1 MQIIPF
7 LFSPCPCLASRYDF
21 ARFSISHSGLHRIL
35 KSTFTVANKCN
46 FIDLA
51 LTNKGYTVGPCQF
64 ELGHFKFLVILNSR
78 PLPVDLFLSH
88 LLFVISNS
96 RYFNLFFIS
105 PDLRVQVGF
114 SCNQKD
120 DRGPVRGGAHVPR
133 LNFTATY
140 VAISEHSRVACRNFI
155 NKCFT
160 SFAPLTIHIRWNDAN
175 GTYGLYLQYF

>member
-1 MQIIPF
+1 MIVIKITIVTPYMEFIWQIRTEMQIIPF

-46 FIDLA
+46 FIDQA
-51 LTNKGYTVGPCQF
+51 LTNKSYTVGPCQF

-114 SCNQKD
+114 SCN
-120 DRGPVRGGAHVPR
+120 
-133 LNFTATY
+133 
-140 VAISEHSRVACRNFI
+140 
-155 NKCFT
+155 
-160 SFAPLTIHIRWNDAN
+160 
-175 GTYGLYLQYF
+175 